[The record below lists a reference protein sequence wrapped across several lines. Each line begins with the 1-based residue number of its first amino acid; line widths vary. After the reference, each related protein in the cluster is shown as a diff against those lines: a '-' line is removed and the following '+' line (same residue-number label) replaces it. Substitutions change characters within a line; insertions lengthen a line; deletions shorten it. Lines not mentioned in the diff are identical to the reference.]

1 MKATCPSVLL
11 SPCLLWPQ
19 IQPSCTLRRSMA
31 PAMPVASQCH
41 LHCVPIQLTSSP
53 IFTCKWFS
61 HKWGVNQCQ
70 FFLTPPIYKCLEV
83 VLKTWESLCE
93 SWTRFGFFLDS
104 MSSSHSLPES
114 WPECFLLQQ
123 VELMPCWSSYILS
136 GRMDRNRCVGRF
148 LLSAASKEVLNR
160 KQQHQTLVL
169 SVDVNDEGSKESSC
183 LKKC

>member
-70 FFLTPPIYKCLEV
+70 FFLAPPIYKCLEV

-114 WPECFLLQQ
+114 WPECLLFNELNRCHVYQ
-123 VELMPCWSSYILS
+123 VTWLKTNGNERKIPFS
-136 GRMDRNRCVGRF
+136 GRFKPMADLCWC
-148 LLSAASKEVLNR
+148 
-160 KQQHQTLVL
+160 LVEINTIL
-169 SVDVNDEGSKESSC
+169 
-183 LKKC
+183 